1 MNAVLA
7 ACGTPDLLH
16 HYFWAFWS
24 RYSLPAD
31 GRAFLA
37 AGLNCAITVAITVWC
52 FKAACGTAVTIKYA
66 KLSLLILSNSN
77 MCVSCRGIPHSWEKS
92 LPYIFC
98 LQQGNGIQW
107 CHKGRWQGTIPVTCS
122 SLWDLL
128 MLSLFLSDRPS
139 GFSSWCCPCAR
150 SAVKLNSPSEDGWL
164 LDAVDVQRSSPCVL
178 RHRTLWSSTPFLFVY
193 PGE

>member
-24 RYSLPAD
+24 RYALPAD
-31 GRAFLA
+31 EKAFLA

-52 FKAACGTAVTIKYA
+52 FKAACGTVVTINYA
-66 KLSLLILSNSN
+66 KLSLRILSNNN

-92 LPYIFC
+92 IQYIFC
-98 LQQGNGIQW
+98 LQRGNGIQW
-107 CHKGRWQGTIPVTCS
+107 CHKGCWLGTTPVTCS

-139 GFSSWCCPCAR
+139 TFSSWCCWCAR
-150 SAVKLNSPSEDGWL
+150 SVFKLNSPSEDGGL

-178 RHRTLWSSTPFLFVY
+178 CHCALWSSTPFLFVY